1 MAVNETVFSRA
12 MSNGATSSTSVA
24 YASGT
29 DCEDILL
36 PIRASVV
43 CQLSFDAAGTAKLQA
58 TNTPHDDVRAGN
70 GVYAD
75 WDVGDVTTT
84 VQAVCVGVTAVRVV
98 RTSGTPRI
106 TITLA

>member
-1 MAVNETVFSRA
+1 MANETIFTHA
-12 MSNGATSSTSVA
+12 MSSGFTSSTSIA
-24 YASGT
+24 YASGG
-29 DCEDILL
+29 DCEDILV

-58 TNTPHDDVRAGN
+58 TNTPYEDVRAGN
-70 GVYAD
+70 GVYVD

-84 VQAVCVGVTAVRVV
+84 VQAVCTGVTAVRVV

-106 TITLA
+106 TITLT